1 MNSIGNQAPSLQ
13 KTRVHVIGHIDA
25 TESTVEPFLAHRV
38 DDFKQM
44 TQQPGS
50 TIDGKLQ
57 VFRGGTTA
65 LKKGLQGLAKLGAHV
80 AIPAA
85 GFAVGGPVGLALGLL
100 VDAGMFVAG
109 VTRSGL
115 GSIQSALIHK
125 DHISDGDWKGSQTV
139 TLGSEIQL
147 SARDAEAKLSGD
159 GLEKLLTENLQP
171 DVTNVAYLSG
181 HGLGIHQ
188 SAGLKTSEVAA
199 ALHGSREATG
209 IRPDFLVLES
219 CLQSNL
225 EALSSFRG
233 GAGVAIV
240 SEEALSASEEA
251 GGLPL
256 SKLLAD
262 IAVGGTKEEASKRI
276 IADAKANDIMT
287 LAAVDVDKFGL
298 VTDSLEPLGLALISD
313 LIQGKQAAVQQAVKD
328 SVKFP
333 NMSMMPLEKA
343 LMNTSDLGGFLD
355 HLQSSDLSPDSKEA
369 ARKTRELLNDSII
382 AHTEGA
388 GYEGASGVSFQT
400 ATGFMDKV
408 PTQGAFADA
417 NLPKAWGAFIDVL
430 NAKDPLKRINEIVNS
445 VPVDSPKTE

>member
-1 MNSIGNQAPSLQ
+1 MNSIGPKTPSLLNN
-13 KTRVHVIGHIDA
+13 RVHVIGHIDA
-25 TESTVEPFLAHRV
+25 TESTVEPYLAHRV
-38 DDFKQM
+38 DDFKQIA
-44 TQQPGS
+44 QQPGS
-50 TIDGKLQ
+50 VIDGKLQ

-65 LKKGLQGLAKLGAHV
+65 LKKSLQGLAKLGAHV
-80 AIPAA
+80 AIPVA

-125 DHISDGDWKGSQTV
+125 ESITDGDWKGSQTI
-139 TLGSEIQL
+139 TLGANIQA
-147 SARDAEAKLSGD
+147 SPRDVEAKLSGD
-159 GLEKLLTENLQP
+159 GLKKLLTENLKP

-199 ALHGSREATG
+199 ALHDSREATG

-240 SEEALSASEEA
+240 SEEALSASEKVQ
-251 GGLPL
+251 GLPL
-256 SKLLAD
+256 SKVLAD
-262 IAVGGTKEEASKRI
+262 IAAGGTKEQAAERI
-276 IADAKANDIMT
+276 IAHAKANEVMT

-298 VTDSLEPLGLALISD
+298 VTDSLEPLALALISD
-313 LIQGKQAAVQQAVKD
+313 LIQGKQGMVQHAIKD

-343 LMNTSDLGGFLD
+343 LMHTSDLGGFLD
-355 HLQSSDLSPDSKEA
+355 RLQACDLSSDSKQA
-369 ARKTRELLNDSII
+369 AHKTRELLNDSII

-400 ATGFMDKV
+400 ATGLMDKI
-408 PTQGAFADA
+408 PNQGAFEDA
-417 NLPKAWGAFIDVL
+417 NLPKAWGAFIELL
-430 NAKDPLKRINEIVNS
+430 NAKDPLQRMNEIVNAAPS
-445 VPVDSPKTE
+445 TSTKA